1 MCLQICIGKK
11 ILYHIAF
18 YRVVFHSESK
28 NRFRMIFR
36 FINFATNIRFL
47 PNIRPNKRLKPI
59 IYFKINFRKNNRF
72 YRIFGFDR
80 LFKILFFSEKI
91 TDFTDHTEY
100 SVLTDYS
107 KFNFNLNNVPVLLT
121 ILGFF
126 LGPRATPSGVGKMEA
141 GAPDEP

>member
-1 MCLQICIGKK
+1 MCLQICIEKK

-107 KFNFNLNNVPVLLT
+107 KFNFNSNYIPV
-121 ILGFF
+121 
-126 LGPRATPSGVGKMEA
+126 
-141 GAPDEP
+141 